1 MKIYVFS
8 RGLSEGYKWVPDM
21 PQELDKTQQ
30 VQPSEEAGALSLTAC
45 YLMGKWSIT
54 FHNLFL
60 PEKKDIRNREI
71 ILHVCFA
78 DLTSESDVRALALAY
93 LDFETRNV
101 NADDNPFG
109 TKYNQVFA
117 EAYSGNKESFFDYD
131 VDRVKEWA
139 ERAISK
145 YKLECKSPDSRLN
158 VRIHPGRTEDLEK
171 VRTHIR
177 QYSLRAEEG
186 IRLLWR
192 PRFDSPYKDEQK
204 RADMQ
209 LQCSP
214 DVISWEEERNIAPKH
229 QPKPAVPGAPT
240 GNCWGVQAK
249 KYAKEKWQ
257 QAIEKLPPDT
267 SSVAKKYI
275 AGCVILLIIV
285 GIMLFLQGRAS
296 SATSLEVNSSLPSQ
310 IKIHGKTYEISA
322 HVPREILLPDSLDG
336 MIILEIQNE
345 PSECILLLNGKRINK
360 GADGKYSLPKQS
372 GTLQILQP
380 KS

>member
-8 RGLSEGYKWVPDM
+8 RGLREGYEWVPDM

-45 YLMGKWSIT
+45 YLMGKWSIA

-71 ILHVCFA
+71 VLHVCFA

-109 TKYNQVFA
+109 TKYNQELA

-131 VDRVKEWA
+131 VDRVKKWA

-145 YKLECKSPDSRLN
+145 YNLEYQTPDSRLN
-158 VRIHPGRTEDLEK
+158 VRIHPGRPEDLEK
-171 VRTHIR
+171 VRNHIR
-177 QYSLRAEEG
+177 QYSLREEEG

-214 DVISWEEERNIAPKH
+214 DVISWEVVRDSAPKS
-229 QPKPAVPGAPT
+229 QRPSQGGELTP
-240 GNCWGVQAK
+240 VQIKAREMEDEAK
-249 KYAKEKWQ
+249 KPVGDAPSGMP
-257 QAIEKLPPDT
+257 LDPL
-267 SSVAKKYI
+267 KKYI
-275 AGCVILLIIV
+275 AGCVILLVIV
-285 GIMLFLQGRAS
+285 GIVFILQGRQS
-296 SATSLEVNSSLPSQ
+296 STTSLDVFSSHTCQ
-310 IKIHGKTYEISA
+310 MKVHGKTYEISA

-360 GADGKYSLPKQS
+360 GADGKYSLPKQG

>member
-8 RGLSEGYKWVPDM
+8 RGLREGYKWVPDM

-45 YLMGKWSIT
+45 YLMGKWSIA

-71 ILHVCFA
+71 VLHVCFA

-109 TKYNQVFA
+109 TKYNQELA

-131 VDRVKEWA
+131 VDRVKKWA

-145 YKLECKSPDSRLN
+145 YNLEYQTPDSRLN
-158 VRIHPGRTEDLEK
+158 VRIHPGRPEDLEK
-171 VRTHIR
+171 VRNHIR

-214 DVISWEEERNIAPKH
+214 DVISWEVVRDSAPKS
-229 QPKPAVPGAPT
+229 QRPSQGGELTPVQIKAREMEDEAKKPVGCPT
-240 GNCWGVQAK
+240 GGEALEPLK
-249 KYAKEKWQ
+249 KVLASC
-257 QAIEKLPPDT
+257 AILFLILVT
-267 SSVAKKYI
+267 
-275 AGCVILLIIV
+275 ILLI
-285 GIMLFLQGRAS
+285 AS
-296 SATSLEVNSSLPSQ
+296 TKKSMPKLSVISSQACHL
-310 IKIHGKTYEISA
+310 KIQKDNYEISA
-322 HVPREILLPDSLDG
+322 TRHITLPDSETRYLK
-336 MIILEIQNE
+336 LEI
-345 PSECILLLNGKRINK
+345 SEILPGSSVKFNGAEI
-360 GADGKYSLPKQS
+360 GTGPGIYTIPAEG
-372 GTLQILQP
+372 GTLQILLP

>member
-8 RGLSEGYKWVPDM
+8 RGLREGYKWVPDM

-71 ILHVCFA
+71 VLHVCFA

-139 ERAISK
+139 ERAFSK
-145 YKLECKSPDSRLN
+145 YNLEYKTPDSRLN
-158 VRIHPGRTEDLEK
+158 VRIHPGRPEDLEK

-209 LQCSP
+209 LQCSS
-214 DVISWEEERNIAPKH
+214 DVISWEVVRNHSPNTQSNYYKAREAAVEMLQKIKEEVIEPRLDNTKKIWACCAFLLLLLG
-229 QPKPAVPGAPT
+229 AVSLIKSNLSSRPQMSVKSMQI
-240 GNCWGVQAK
+240 CHLKIQ
-249 KYAKEKWQ
+249 KENYD
-257 QAIEKLPPDT
+257 I
-267 SSVAKKYI
+267 
-275 AGCVILLIIV
+275 
-285 GIMLFLQGRAS
+285 
-296 SATSLEVNSSLPSQ
+296 SATRL
-310 IKIHGKTYEISA
+310 IT
-322 HVPREILLPDSLDG
+322 LPDSETGYLE
-336 MIILEIQNE
+336 LEI
-345 PSECILLLNGKRINK
+345 SEILPGSSVKFNGVEI
-360 GADGKYSLPKQS
+360 GTGPGIYTIPAQG

>member
-8 RGLSEGYKWVPDM
+8 RGLRGGYKWVPDM

-45 YLMGKWSIT
+45 YLMGKWSIA

-71 ILHVCFA
+71 VLHVCFA

-109 TKYNQVFA
+109 TKYNQELA
-117 EAYSGNKESFFDYD
+117 EAYSGNKESSFDYD
-131 VDRVKEWA
+131 VDRVKKWA

-145 YKLECKSPDSRLN
+145 YNLEYQTPDSRLN
-158 VRIHPGRTEDLEK
+158 VRIHPGRPEDLEK
-171 VRTHIR
+171 VREHIR
-177 QYSLRAEEG
+177 QYSLREEEG

-214 DVISWEEERNIAPKH
+214 DVISWEVVGGKLTPVQIKAREMEIITR
-229 QPKPAVPGAPT
+229 QGGGCPT
-240 GNCWGVQAK
+240 GGEALEPLK
-249 KYAKEKWQ
+249 KVLASC
-257 QAIEKLPPDT
+257 AILFLIL
-267 SSVAKKYI
+267 VA
-275 AGCVILLIIV
+275 ILLITSTKESMPKLSVI
-285 GIMLFLQGRAS
+285 S
-296 SATSLEVNSSLPSQ
+296 SQACHL
-310 IKIHGKTYEISA
+310 KIQKDNYEISA
-322 HVPREILLPDSLDG
+322 TRHITLPDSETGYLK
-336 MIILEIQNE
+336 LEI
-345 PSECILLLNGKRINK
+345 SEILPGSSVKFNGAEI
-360 GADGKYSLPKQS
+360 GTGPGIYTIPAEG

>member
-8 RGLSEGYKWVPDM
+8 RGLSEGYKWVPDI

-71 ILHVCFA
+71 VLHVCFA

-145 YKLECKSPDSRLN
+145 YNLECKTPDSRLN
-158 VRIHPGRTEDLEK
+158 VRIHPGRPEDLEK

-192 PRFDSPYKDEQK
+192 PRFESPYKDEQK

-214 DVISWEEERNIAPKH
+214 DVISWEVVGGELTPAQTEARKMAEEARKRGGDAPSG
-229 QPKPAVPGAPT
+229 VPLDPL
-240 GNCWGVQAK
+240 K
-249 KYAKEKWQ
+249 KY
-257 QAIEKLPPDT
+257 
-267 SSVAKKYI
+267 VAW
-275 AGCVILLIIV
+275 CVILLVIV
-285 GIMLFLQGRAS
+285 VIVLFLQGRNAS
-296 SATSLEVNSSLPSQ
+296 STALDVYSSLSCQ
-310 IKIHGKTYEISA
+310 MKVHGKTYEISA

>member
-8 RGLSEGYKWVPDM
+8 RGLREGYKWVPDM
-21 PQELDKTQQ
+21 PQELDETQQ

-71 ILHVCFA
+71 VLHVCFA

-131 VDRVKEWA
+131 VDSVKEWA

-145 YKLECKSPDSRLN
+145 YNKLEYKTPDSRLN
-158 VRIHPGRTEDLEK
+158 VRIHPGRPEDLEK
-171 VRTHIR
+171 VREHIR

-214 DVISWEEERNIAPKH
+214 DVISWEVVRDPAPKS
-229 QPKPAVPGAPT
+229 QRPSQEGELTQAQIEARKMAEKVKRPGGDAPS
-240 GNCWGVQAK
+240 GEPLDQ
-249 KYAKEKWQ
+249 
-257 QAIEKLPPDT
+257 L
-267 SSVAKKYI
+267 KKYI
-275 AGCVILLIIV
+275 AGCVILLVII
-285 GIMLFLQGRAS
+285 GIVFILQGRQS
-296 SATSLEVNSSLPSQ
+296 STTSLEVFSSLSCQ
-310 IKIHGKTYEISA
+310 MKVHGKTYEISA
-322 HVPREILLPDSLDG
+322 RVPREILLPDSLDG

-360 GADGKYSLPKQS
+360 GGDGKYSLPKQS